1 MNRLH
6 PSFWTVVALAWLLP
20 AFTQI
25 SSGQETTDGAQSL
38 VDFTRDVRPILEAK
52 CLSCHG
58 PDDAKNDFRVDD
70 ADSMLAYVEASDLE
84 GSSLWTDYLL
94 SDDVDMLMP
103 PASAD
108 GQPAGLPGSELAV
121 IKLWIEEGAAF
132 TWPVAEG
139 EEAKEVQH
147 ESPEAS
153 LAARI
158 WAFQGLFHPASVHFP
173 LALLMVSALF
183 VFLSFFGRQAFEPVA
198 YHCLWIGALGAV
210 GSCVMG
216 WAYAVHEG
224 YGAGFGFDLRNSAID
239 RHRWLGIGVAVVS
252 VLLVP
257 IAHGAYKTG
266 SINKKILWFL
276 GAMLIALGVSITG
289 YQGGELTYG
298 EDHYQ
303 KEFERLFPEYAA
315 TPAPKTVELTNPIFD
330 LQTDRGAGTAVE
342 RVDPAE
348 VDASETP
355 VDATDAAV
363 EEVDSG
369 TEAGTA
375 TEPDTA
381 TEADTVA
388 APPVD
393 EPTSEAPISDAP
405 VSDTPASDT
414 PDNSV
419 VEEPQSEPPAE
430 QPPEE
435 PAVEE
440 SPVEKPP
447 VEEEPAPPLP
457 PVVVNPSQP
466 ELGS

>member
-1 MNRLH
+1 MNRFH
-6 PSFWTVVALAWLLP
+6 PSFWRVAVLAVLLP
-20 AFTQI
+20 VLAQL
-25 SSGQETTDGAQSL
+25 SSGQEVADGATSL

-70 ADSMLAYVEASDLE
+70 ADSLLTYVEAGDLE
-84 GSSLWTDYLL
+84 NSSLWTDYLL
-94 SDDVDMLMP
+94 ADDVDMVMP
-103 PASAD
+103 PAGAD

-139 EEAKEVQH
+139 DEAKEVDSV
-147 ESPEAS
+147 SPDAS

-210 GSCVMG
+210 GSCLMG
-216 WAYAVHEG
+216 WSYAVHEG

-303 KEFERLFPEYAA
+303 KEFERLFPEYASPQNA
-315 TPAPKTVELTNPIFD
+315 EPAAEDASAPKFD
-330 LQTDRGAGTAVE
+330 LHIDRGPGTAVE
-342 RVDPAE
+342 LVDPSE
-348 VDASETP
+348 VDASQTS
-355 VDATDAAV
+355 ADAADETV
-363 EEVDSG
+363 EEVDFG
-369 TEAGTA
+369 TEANNNA
-375 TEPDTA
+375 
-381 TEADTVA
+381 
-388 APPVD
+388 
-393 EPTSEAPISDAP
+393 
-405 VSDTPASDT
+405 
-414 PDNSV
+414 V
-419 VEEPQSEPPAE
+419 VEEPQ
-430 QPPEE
+430 PEE
-435 PAVEE
+435 APSEA
-440 SPVEKPP
+440 
-447 VEEEPAPPLP
+447 EPAPSMP

-466 ELGS
+466 KLGS